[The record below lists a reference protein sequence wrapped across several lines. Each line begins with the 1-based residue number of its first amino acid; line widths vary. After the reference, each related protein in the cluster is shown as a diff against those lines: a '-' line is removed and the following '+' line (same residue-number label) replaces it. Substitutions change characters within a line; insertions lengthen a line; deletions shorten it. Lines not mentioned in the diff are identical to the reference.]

1 MVTHRRIRRTKRKA
15 HHGRKTKRQHSRN
28 RRGGMFKQFK
38 SFLKGKP
45 SSSVGSEVGS
55 EPVSESGSERV
66 SMNDA
71 IKLKRTSVVGR
82 MDVQF
87 YGVMHVLTLDKP
99 LVINI
104 PADPKSRQNP
114 LTKLIFTVRGN
125 DITVDF
131 VLKKDVFSYCAMAG
145 HDEQNSYNPSLTR
158 ELNYEVP
165 SITKS
170 LFLSGFF
177 SAMEIGVGDQIIP
190 IMDNIQRYANE
201 CAMDAERMHL
211 TRKYYEGNVRAAH
224 INDKNKAAILKMFP
238 PSSLSSQMAALS
250 VRD

>member
-1 MVTHRRIRRTKRKA
+1 MVIHRRNMRTKRKA

-28 RRGGMFKQFK
+28 RRGGMFRRFK
-38 SFLKGKP
+38 SFLN
-45 SSSVGSEVGS
+45 GSK
-55 EPVSESGSERV
+55 RV
-66 SMNDA
+66 SINDA

-82 MDVQF
+82 MDVLF
-87 YGVMHVLTLDKP
+87 YGVVHVLTLDIP
-99 LVINI
+99 LEINI

-114 LTKLIFTVRGN
+114 LTKLIFTVRGD
-125 DITVDF
+125 DITVEF

-145 HDEQNSYNPSLTR
+145 HDEQNSYNPSLRR

-170 LFLSGFF
+170 LVLSGFF

-201 CAMDAERMHL
+201 CAIDEERMHL
-211 TRKYYEGNVRAAH
+211 TRGYYESEVRAAH
-224 INDKNKAAILKMFP
+224 INDKTKAAILKMFP
-238 PSSLSSQMAALS
+238 PSSLSSQMSALS

>member
-1 MVTHRRIRRTKRKA
+1 MVSHRRNMRTKRKA

-28 RRGGMFKQFK
+28 RRGGMFKQLT
-38 SFLKGKP
+38 SFLTGKKP
-45 SSSVGSEVGS
+45 SSSVGSEVG
-55 EPVSESGSERV
+55 SESGSERV

-71 IKLKRTSVVGR
+71 IKLIRTSVVGR

-87 YGVMHVLTLDKP
+87 YRVMHVLTLDKP

-125 DITVDF
+125 DITVEF

-170 LFLSGFF
+170 LILSGFF

-190 IMDNIQRYANE
+190 TMDNIQRYANE
-201 CAMDAERMHL
+201 CATDAERMQL
-211 TRKYYEGNVRAAH
+211 TRKYYEGNVRAVH
-224 INDKNKAAILKMFP
+224 INDKTKAAILKMFP
-238 PSSLSSQMAALS
+238 PSSLSTQMSALS